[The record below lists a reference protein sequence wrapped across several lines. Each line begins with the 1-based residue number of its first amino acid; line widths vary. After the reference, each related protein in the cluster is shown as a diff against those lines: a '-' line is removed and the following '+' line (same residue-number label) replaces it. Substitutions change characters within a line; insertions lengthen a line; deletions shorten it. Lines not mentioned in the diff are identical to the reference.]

1 MRTKAAELIDKVN
14 EFTELSISIDSISL
28 RNNAA
33 DFQVFIGCR
42 VSALRLL
49 LPGEACEG
57 GKTGRRRKKKVNF
70 SNFFFL
76 QGSHYSDF
84 TDPTFEENNDF
95 KAPEYWGGGWWLSS
109 PGLWQLLVVFI
120 HR

>member
-57 GKTGRRRKKKVNF
+57 GKTGRRRKKSQFFK
-70 SNFFFL
+70 FFFL

>member
-57 GKTGRRRKKKVNF
+57 GKTGRRRKKKSIF
-70 SNFFFL
+70 LIFFFFKVVIILIL
-76 QGSHYSDF
+76 QIQHLRKIMISKLQNIGEVVGGCLPQDCGSC
-84 TDPTFEENNDF
+84 
-95 KAPEYWGGGWWLSS
+95 W
-109 PGLWQLLVVFI
+109 
-120 HR
+120 